1 MKDVPQYPDF
11 YCIGA
16 QKAGTT
22 WLHTNLRQ
30 HPRIW
35 LPPVKELHY
44 FNQLYIPSHKSW
56 TQAHRDDHAR
66 RMLFNQIGAKRDDM
80 DLRYIRMLSV
90 VTDPNL
96 TDEWYKSVFAYAG
109 PNRLAADMTPE
120 YSLLPEEGIDHIL
133 RLSPNAKFV
142 LILRDPIARSWS
154 HVRMLWKR
162 SDFDT
167 NQLRNFVSLR
177 EVFERSD
184 YPTILEKWRKRVSPE
199 NLFVGLFDDIEARP
213 AMFLESV
220 LSFLGL
226 DFDPEQHKEVWK
238 EVHKG
243 ESLEIPD
250 DIYNDWRKK
259 YLPIYE
265 ALGGEFPDQ
274 VAKWRSVHEM

>member
-1 MKDVPQYPDF
+1 
-11 YCIGA
+11 
-16 QKAGTT
+16 
-22 WLHTNLRQ
+22 
-30 HPRIW
+30 
-35 LPPVKELHY
+35 
-44 FNQLYIPSHKSW
+44 
-56 TQAHRDDHAR
+56 
-66 RMLFNQIGAKRDDM
+66 
-80 DLRYIRMLSV
+80 
-90 VTDPNL
+90 
-96 TDEWYKSVFAYAG
+96 
-109 PNRLAADMTPE
+109 
-120 YSLLPEEGIDHIL
+120 
-133 RLSPNAKFV
+133 
-142 LILRDPIARSWS
+142 
-154 HVRMLWKR
+154 MLWKR